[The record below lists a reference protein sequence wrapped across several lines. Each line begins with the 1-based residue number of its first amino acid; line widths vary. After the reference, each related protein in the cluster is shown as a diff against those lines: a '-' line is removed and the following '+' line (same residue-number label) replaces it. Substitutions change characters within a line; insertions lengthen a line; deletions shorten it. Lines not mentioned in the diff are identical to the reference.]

1 MTASFS
7 LTPRTLQA
15 ETILQGQLVTIIPS
29 RESDGLQTDELQAK
43 LAELGAKVEVMNF
56 AEGDSLKT
64 ISGPVIVWGNLA
76 DNDAV
81 RELYFK
87 FLLVTDCRYPGPGG
101 YELRTLMD
109 PFGAGSNIIHLGY
122 SDEAGLRIGWE
133 KLLAQLA
140 QVTPRLSEVKA
151 TALPMADFM
160 AEAIRNADFPP
171 LDWMLPADVNNTF
184 KGYLG
189 YLEADA
195 DLVAHYQ
202 EVWRRILAYG
212 IPDGDHNI
220 KDLHLRMS
228 LLICAFRMFETVGMI
243 DEDLR
248 APILEYFLKWIN
260 SDQGVSRL
268 SHEGT
273 VVPGIQRQNHGTI
286 PGLALSYF
294 ASYLRDFYP
303 EIKDE
308 PALWE
313 SLSDKVFSVYWE
325 GSWKPAS
332 EGLCHGWY
340 LEQPVLLE
348 YGLLDPQ
355 HRFFKNGGARRAA
368 ECAMAVVN
376 NFGWMPASGDAHLL
390 RSYPS
395 DSLRTAAAWYRNK
408 EYCFVDLKAPDYRRL
423 RSHVFML
430 RAFDIGVKGKEP
442 PAGLTV
448 VPLDPLVHGAHD
460 KAPNAAPWMFKV
472 PPSAPVEACFDK
484 VAFRNGWDRDD
495 AYLLIDGIGGG
506 SHAYDDA
513 LDLIEYS
520 RLGYSFLVSD
530 SGFQSPE
537 PDSHSIVTVAR
548 DGLCAPTPCF
558 AECDAATWDEA
569 KQHGYARL
577 SLRGNNGSTWTR
589 ELFFLGEQGMVI
601 HDHVTAKREGDFT
614 IQCNLR
620 IPGKVEH
627 DTGQTIARRQN
638 AAGEEV
644 VFTLQSV
651 ISDQASLELVEE
663 DKRGQIRHV
672 EGRKNP
678 PMDDDLVEAWW
689 RRYGTKDI
697 QISIVRSRI
706 HAHLQAGE
714 GVSFVHYAHA
724 RRASEPEMSLLVE
737 GRRGLVLTGGSTDIS
752 LQSHFDLGLQ
762 VGDSLLV
769 KPSQAEVG
777 CAQNVISDLSGEI
790 KKIVPLI
797 SGGVVVVNTGG
808 QISGYDATWN
818 RCWETAIP
826 GPIHDADAD
835 GALLYVGHSARSL
848 SALSLQD
855 GGIRWTTELERI
867 PSSCPWW
874 EWYSTA
880 ALRVVAARP
889 QSGFEGAIVGCGDM
903 HVRAFSPNGDPR
915 WAFRYQNG
923 IPGTIGLMDVND
935 DVLDEI
941 MVGGEIMSNR
951 AECRLLMADG
961 SLLQEV
967 EVEWWTSRMTAQAR
981 SEEHG
986 KWTAFGANW
995 GRNLHLIEI
1004 QPTQDEPLH
1013 KCWLK
1018 YLPGSTTALLI
1029 DAPHQRLLVGNSMG
1043 LFYCFNFAGDQLGRV
1058 AFPKEISAIFRLG
1071 EGFLVGLA
1079 NGQAYGL
1086 RLEDSGSIQST
1097 VLWRIKGDWHHAVAH
1112 DDALLVPTDL
1122 GLAMT
1127 TWLNVN

>member
-1 MTASFS
+1 M
-7 LTPRTLQA
+7 
-15 ETILQGQLVTIIPS
+15 
-29 RESDGLQTDELQAK
+29 
-43 LAELGAKVEVMNF
+43 
-56 AEGDSLKT
+56 
-64 ISGPVIVWGNLA
+64 
-76 DNDAV
+76 
-81 RELYFK
+81 
-87 FLLVTDCRYPGPGG
+87 
-101 YELRTLMD
+101 
-109 PFGAGSNIIHLGY
+109 GY
-122 SDEAGLRIGWE
+122 SDEQGLAIGWP

-140 QVTPRLSEVKA
+140 PVAPRFFDVNA

-160 AEAIRNADFPP
+160 AEAIRSADFPP
-171 LDWMLPADVNNTF
+171 YDWMLPADNNSTF

-189 YLEADA
+189 YLEGDA
-195 DLVAHYQ
+195 GLMAQYQ
-202 EVWRRILAYG
+202 EVWRKILTYG
-212 IPDGDHNI
+212 IPEGDHNI

-228 LLICAFRMFETVGMI
+228 LLISAFRMFETVGLI
-243 DEDLR
+243 EEELR
-248 APILEYFLKWIN
+248 ASILEYFIKWIN
-260 SDQGVSRL
+260 SDQGVSHL
-268 SHEGT
+268 SFEGT

-286 PGLALSYF
+286 PALGLSYF

-303 EIKDE
+303 DITTE
-308 PALWE
+308 PTLWE
-313 SLSDKVFSVYWE
+313 KLADKVFSVYWE

-348 YGLLDPQ
+348 YGLLDPL

-368 ECAMAVVN
+368 DCAMAVVN

-395 DSLRTAAAWYRNK
+395 DSLRTAAAWYRNE
-408 EYCFVDLKAPDYRRL
+408 EYRFVDLMAPDYRRL

-430 RAFDIGVKGKEP
+430 RAFDIGVKGKRP
-442 PAGLTV
+442 PSGLTV

-460 KAPNAAPWMFKV
+460 KAPKAAPWMFKV
-472 PPSAPVEACFDK
+472 PPSAPVESCFDK
-484 VAFRNGWDRDD
+484 VAFRNGWDHDD

-530 SGFQSPE
+530 SGVQSPE
-537 PDSHSIVTVAR
+537 PDNHSIVTVAR

-558 AECDAATWDEA
+558 GECDAATWDEA

-601 HDHVTAKREGDFT
+601 HDHVTAEREGDFT

-627 DTGQTIARRQN
+627 DSGQTIARRQN

-651 ISDQASLELVEE
+651 ISDQASLELVED
-663 DKRGQIRHV
+663 DKRGQIRQV

-678 PMDDDLVEAWW
+678 PLDDDLVEAWW

-724 RRASEPEMSLLVE
+724 HRGSEAEMSLRVE
-737 GRRGLVLTGGSTDIS
+737 GRRGLVLTGGPTDIS
-752 LQSHFDLGLQ
+752 LQSHFDLELQ

-777 CAQNVISDLSGEI
+777 CAQNVISDLNGEI
-790 KKIVPLI
+790 KKIIPLI
-797 SGGVVVVNTGG
+797 SGGVVVVSTGG
-808 QISGYDATWN
+808 QIAEYDTTWN
-818 RCWETAIP
+818 RRWETAIT
-826 GPIHDADAD
+826 GTIHDADAD
-835 GALLYVGHSARSL
+835 GALLYVGHAARSL

-855 GGIRWTTELERI
+855 GGILWTTEFERI

-889 QSGFEGAIVGCGDM
+889 QSGFEGVIIGCGDM
-903 HVRAFSPNGDPR
+903 HVRAFAPNGESR
-915 WAFRYQNG
+915 WVFRYQNG

-935 DVLDEI
+935 DGVDEI
-941 MVGGEIMSNR
+941 MVGGEVMSNR
-951 AECRLLMADG
+951 AECRLLRADG

-986 KWTAFGANW
+986 KWAAFGANW
-995 GRNLHLIEI
+995 GRNLHLIEM

-1013 KCWLK
+1013 KRWLK

-1058 AFPKEISAIFRLG
+1058 AFPTEISAIMRLG
-1071 EGFLVGLA
+1071 EGFLVGLTI
-1079 NGQAYGL
+1079 GQAHWL
-1086 RLEDSGSIQST
+1086 RLKDSGSIGVIEPWKSS
-1097 VLWRIKGDWHHAVAH
+1097 GDWAKAI
-1112 DDALLVPTDL
+1112 ALKEAILVPTSA
-1122 GLAMT
+1122 GLALHT
-1127 TWLNVN
+1127 LSS